1 MSMLVPNLSKRA
13 LTEET
18 IVSFV
23 SARERQT
30 SLIVMVWAGDSW
42 VLPWAQ
48 FVSARQSGKTI
59 DLTFANCH
67 VVITGE
73 NLRGL
78 MDDIAAYRLGILR
91 GLPPDY
97 RQKPADEAP
106 FISQIEVRPVAG
118 SPVRDTP
125 A

>member
-1 MSMLVPNLSKRA
+1 MSMLVPNLNKRA

-30 SLIVMVWAGDSW
+30 SLTVMVWAGDSW

-48 FVSARQSGKTI
+48 FVGARQSGKTI
-59 DLTFANCH
+59 DLTFSH
-67 VVITGE
+67 WLVVITGE
-73 NLRGL
+73 NLGIL
-78 MDDIAAYRLGILR
+78 LDDIATCRLGVLR
-91 GLPPDY
+91 DLPPDY
-97 RQKPADEAP
+97 RQKPAPEGP
-106 FISQIEVRPVAG
+106 YISRIEVSPMPG